1 MAKCN
6 CPADTSAELDYV
18 DGAYVHCGYCKGE
31 VRLVIPRARIA
42 RPRAARKMVKR

>member
-6 CPADTSAELDYV
+6 CPFGTPTDLDYV
-18 DGAYVHCGYCKGE
+18 QGEYLHCGYCKGE
-31 VRLVIPRARIA
+31 VRLVIPQPRAA